1 MHFSWWLW
9 EECWRLPLGIRRKVS
24 QGWSIWTFELFP
36 ISKFSH
42 ISSSR
47 QVFPFPLP
55 QDSLL
60 YKIIN
65 TVNVWAPRA
74 CLTVLW
80 VHAPD
85 SQQDAFTS
93 VDPVNGRERKS
104 HLWPWLTPPLPE
116 PDQSGTSLLPLSRR
130 SLFSVFSHVLT
141 LDWDLCPAYNILCLF
156 RRIRSWAKKAL
167 EACGWKWREKSN
179 LEGYCMS
186 SSVLLQDRFISR
198 IHKYII
204 FTFWIIVTEM
214 FKFALLRVSKKK
226 FKRISRTSIS
236 YKRVVGYSISSKKA
250 LSVQF
255 KIPLVGHIM

>member
-1 MHFSWWLW
+1 MYEHPERVWQCFEFMHLT
-9 EECWRLPLGIRRKVS
+9 LNKTL
-24 QGWSIWTFELFP
+24 
-36 ISKFSH
+36 
-42 ISSSR
+42 
-47 QVFPFPLP
+47 LP
-55 QDSLL
+55 QLTLWTGGKGKVICGHDSLL
-60 YKIIN
+60 LCQNQI
-65 TVNVWAPRA
+65 
-74 CLTVLW
+74 
-80 VHAPD
+80 
-85 SQQDAFTS
+85 
-93 VDPVNGRERKS
+93 
-104 HLWPWLTPPLPE
+104 
-116 PDQSGTSLLPLSRR
+116 DQSGTSLLPLSRR